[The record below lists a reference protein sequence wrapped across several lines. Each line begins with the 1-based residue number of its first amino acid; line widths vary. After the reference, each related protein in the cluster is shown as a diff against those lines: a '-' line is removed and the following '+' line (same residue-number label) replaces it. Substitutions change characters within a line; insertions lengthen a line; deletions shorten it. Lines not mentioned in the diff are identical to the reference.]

1 MGWGREMP
9 VMTGGLD
16 AEGDEEFS
24 RIKEVAVVA
33 LSDGLRSVEE
43 VERMQ
48 EIFARNHDEH
58 ERLVREDAAA
68 CSEER
73 ALMLDDGTLW
83 EYVTVHDEY
92 VRIIGCKTDAATLE
106 IPATIEDKPVAELA
120 VDACS
125 YLESVR
131 EIICSPQIEKIGNCA
146 FRSCTKLERLALP
159 RNVETY
165 DSSWV
170 RGCRKLS
177 ELTLPGMLARV
188 TSSIFDEGQL
198 DTLVIGFATYDFA
211 PGLFAQGK
219 LESIRIDDENPYITT
234 DGKAIFAHEGTH
246 LRVLALSCE
255 RYAVPDGCQVI
266 EKKAFANRSELYE
279 VELPDTIT
287 TIEDYAFS
295 YSGLESFTSPRDL
308 RTIGER
314 AFFRC
319 RKLTQ
324 VTLDEGLVSIGD
336 DAFTGTGIETLR
348 VPATLETLGN
358 SIAADTKLSFSG
370 DDAGFSIAA
379 GGILEIDREGGL
391 YRNTPEGKHFVHLLD
406 DKAHEYAVQPGT
418 IEIEPHAFA
427 HHAHIAKVTLPEGL
441 LRIGDAAFR
450 DCHELAIA
458 DFPSTLEEVG
468 DEAFLDTSLSRVFIP
483 RGLRHLGNTAL
494 ITHGAHNG
502 DEAPSLT
509 SIGVEEGNE
518 RFYSVPGLLIE
529 RHDEG
534 GSHVVVY
541 ADGVES
547 VRIPEDVSAIDPYAF
562 GGARHLRELF
572 LSDRIRHVGMRG
584 LSLDCFVEHFHIDL
598 DEPHEGHASFDFYF
612 PDAPRSAHEIQLA
625 FNLSSSVDLA
635 RIFKHYDSAIV
646 NMHEFDKKTSGAHDD
661 FDVYGQA
668 KLAIERLADPIL
680 MSSTNKIMLTQVLTK
695 NLEEVCE
702 AITRHD
708 DRTAIDE
715 LLELEILNKDNLLD
729 VIDHIGKLQD
739 AAMTG
744 YLLEIKRRLFQR
756 SAVDFDL

>member
-92 VRIIGCKTDAATLE
+92 VRIIGCKTDTVTLE

-125 YLESVR
+125 YLESVC

-146 FRSCTKLERLALP
+146 FRACTKLERLVLP

-188 TSSIFDEGQL
+188 TTSIFDEGQRG
-198 DTLVIGFATYDFA
+198 TLVIGFATYDFA

-279 VELPDTIT
+279 VDLPDAIT

-319 RKLTQ
+319 RKLAQ

-406 DKAHEYAVQPGT
+406 DKAREYTVQPGT

-427 HHAHIAKVTLPEGL
+427 HHAHVTKVMLPEGL
-441 LRIGDAAFR
+441 LRIGGAAFR

-468 DEAFLDTSLSRVFIP
+468 DEAFLDTSLSRAFIP
-483 RGLRHLGNTAL
+483 RNLRRLGNTAL

-518 RFYSVPGLLIE
+518 RF
-529 RHDEG
+529 
-534 GSHVVVY
+534 
-541 ADGVES
+541 
-547 VRIPEDVSAIDPYAF
+547 
-562 GGARHLRELF
+562 
-572 LSDRIRHVGMRG
+572 
-584 LSLDCFVEHFHIDL
+584 
-598 DEPHEGHASFDFYF
+598 
-612 PDAPRSAHEIQLA
+612 
-625 FNLSSSVDLA
+625 
-635 RIFKHYDSAIV
+635 
-646 NMHEFDKKTSGAHDD
+646 
-661 FDVYGQA
+661 
-668 KLAIERLADPIL
+668 
-680 MSSTNKIMLTQVLTK
+680 
-695 NLEEVCE
+695 
-702 AITRHD
+702 
-708 DRTAIDE
+708 
-715 LLELEILNKDNLLD
+715 
-729 VIDHIGKLQD
+729 
-739 AAMTG
+739 
-744 YLLEIKRRLFQR
+744 
-756 SAVDFDL
+756 